1 MAVVMGLTGCSFIFA
16 RAPHRPDCT
25 RSLNP
30 PLVDAV
36 AAIPFAV
43 VATSLLREGYGT
55 CETWDCAGPDSY
67 KLPGLGL
74 AGIAAVFVAS
84 SVYGV
89 WRATE
94 PCEAGH
100 AQVPSLPQ

>member
-55 CETWDCAGPDSY
+55 CGDGCAGAITAR
-67 KLPGLGL
+67 LPGLGL